1 MPRRDTATKP
11 LERTRKRGSAADR
24 RRSARWREA
33 RVTLSLNPV
42 AETTQALAA
51 LSELV
56 AVPAIFTP
64 GLLPANT
71 TLPALRPTR
80 VTT

>member
-1 MPRRDTATKP
+1 M
-11 LERTRKRGSAADR
+11 
-24 RRSARWREA
+24 
-33 RVTLSLNPV
+33 TLSLNPV

-71 TLPALRPTR
+71 TLPGASTYPRDN
-80 VTT
+80 VTIPAIVGLSLSPVSEASATLAPLTEA